1 MNISFL
7 FINSQ
12 NIWNHSLILFKL
24 SMKLIRRDLHRV
36 LQLPHRP
43 RGRQESTAMEVW
55 AGAIAVRPLRLQL
68 QNVEELARLSQM
80 RTTSMPTVMTA
91 FTCSLRRP
99 QLRRQPPKGC
109 PGQICTVEDAVARL
123 VPCSLLPDRPRALLA
138 PKETTT
144 MCDIACFFSSLEII
158 RLSHNTSLHNQEVGT
173 VEAR

>member
-1 MNISFL
+1 
-7 FINSQ
+7 
-12 NIWNHSLILFKL
+12 
-24 SMKLIRRDLHRV
+24 
-36 LQLPHRP
+36 
-43 RGRQESTAMEVW
+43 MEVW

-99 QLRRQPPKGC
+99 QPRLQPQKGC
-109 PGQICTVEDAVARL
+109 PGQICTVEDAAARL

-144 MCDIACFFSSLEII
+144 MCEIVCFFSSLEII

-173 VEAR
+173 VEL